1 MDTIAFPNSAT
12 LESQPGV
19 GQPGVA
25 QNQNGGYHIRV
36 QLDEHGP
43 DTLRNILLNPD
54 PEMPPDTPILVDML
68 LSEDYVLFTL
78 RDSDAIS
85 MHVSDPR
92 AAGSVVFFYRA
103 DGTLWRAVPIEQ
115 LNPGWVCG
123 SYRFRSDLRK
133 FDARLARVRS
143 RPARPS
149 GQTRPTFWATTE
161 WREAV
166 VRVPLGL
173 VWRMHDWQH
182 SSLPAPRIATSNED
196 QTEQLSQV
204 HPSDVQQLLA
214 VREQCE
220 KKITYQIGGV
230 NLLLT
235 YVERIGLVEIV
246 NRHCPRDGKMSDG
259 TVIAALVIN
268 RLLSPCALSRMVE
281 WVHKT
286 GLHILLG
293 ADDPELFNYDRLADA
308 LLAVRPHW
316 QTIATEITLRAVE
329 AFQLQIDTVHYD
341 LTSVFFHGEHEGS
354 DWVTF
359 GYSRDKRPDKRQV
372 NIGISATA
380 DGEVV
385 LPGGSDVHSGNTNDG
400 TTMVQVHEHLRKL
413 FQRSDLLVTGD
424 SIMHSAKNMLLILRS
439 RGRFLGPPEM
449 TNRIR
454 RAMATCA
461 ENDFVTLS
469 SSTKKAG
476 HEIRAAF
483 RLLLVEAKLK
493 MTPAERACLSADRSA
508 KLHGARNWA
517 SADDA
522 PSTGKSSTGCMCPSF
537 WTPSVRK
544 RTRSVAASASRPT
557 SPS

>member
-1 MDTIAFPNSAT
+1 MDTTTFPNSAT
-12 LESQPGV
+12 PKSQPGV

-25 QNQNGGYHIRV
+25 QNQNGGYHIHV
-36 QLDEHGP
+36 QIDERDP
-43 DTLRNILLNPD
+43 DTLRSILLNPD
-54 PEMPPDTPILVDML
+54 PEMPLDTPILVDMSV
-68 LSEDYVLFTL
+68 SEDYVLFTL

-103 DGTLWRAVPIEQ
+103 DGTLWRAVLIEQ
-115 LNPGWVCG
+115 LNPGWVFG
-123 SYRFRSDLRK
+123 TYRFRSDLRN

-149 GQTRPTFWATTE
+149 GQTRPTFWATTG

-182 SSLPAPRIATSNED
+182 SSLPEPWIATPNED

-220 KKITYQIGGV
+220 KKVTYQIGGV

-268 RLLSPCALSRMVE
+268 RLLSPCALSRMAE

-293 ADDPELFNYDRLADA
+293 VDDPELFNYDRLADA

-316 QTIATEITLRAVE
+316 QTIATEITLRAAE
-329 AFQLQIDTVHYD
+329 AFQ
-341 LTSVFFHGEHEGS
+341 
-354 DWVTF
+354 
-359 GYSRDKRPDKRQV
+359 
-372 NIGISATA
+372 
-380 DGEVV
+380 
-385 LPGGSDVHSGNTNDG
+385 
-400 TTMVQVHEHLRKL
+400 
-413 FQRSDLLVTGD
+413 
-424 SIMHSAKNMLLILRS
+424 
-439 RGRFLGPPEM
+439 
-449 TNRIR
+449 
-454 RAMATCA
+454 
-461 ENDFVTLS
+461 
-469 SSTKKAG
+469 
-476 HEIRAAF
+476 
-483 RLLLVEAKLK
+483 
-493 MTPAERACLSADRSA
+493 
-508 KLHGARNWA
+508 
-517 SADDA
+517 
-522 PSTGKSSTGCMCPSF
+522 
-537 WTPSVRK
+537 
-544 RTRSVAASASRPT
+544 
-557 SPS
+557 